1 MDSLSVSTYHRRFC
15 VFFLLTCLCFSL
27 RLIAGTL
34 PIDEAQGVHSL
45 TDVSVFA
52 NGPGATAFRGVC
64 KSLNSEVYT

>member
-1 MDSLSVSTYHRRFC
+1 MP
-15 VFFLLTCLCFSL
+15 FFFCFSL

-34 PIDEAQGVHSL
+34 PIAEAQGVHSL

-64 KSLNSEVYT
+64 KSLDSEVLH